1 MAGDFRKCLTFDD
14 VLLRPALSE
23 VLPGQVDVRT
33 KLTPSIG
40 LNIPLISAAMDTVT
54 EFRTAVALARIG
66 GMGVI
71 HKNMGIEQQAD
82 QVRRVKKSE
91 TALIEDPVVIAP
103 GAPLHDALE
112 LMRTREISGL
122 PVVDEGS
129 PVGILTHRD
138 VRFETDTSKKVEQ
151 LMTRDLVTA
160 RSDITIDECKALLH
174 KHRIEKLIVID
185 ETGSLKGLITMKDLL
200 KAEAFPA
207 AAKDSRGRLLVGA
220 AIGVGLECL
229 ERAGALIEAGCDVLF
244 LDTAHAHS
252 RGVLD
257 AIAAV
262 KDRFPDIQLVGG
274 NVATA
279 EGTRAIIDA
288 GADAVKVGIGP
299 GSICTTR
306 VVAGVGVPQLTA
318 VLDCAEEAHGSGV
331 PVIADGGIKFS
342 GDITK
347 ALAAGADSVMIG
359 GLFAGTDE
367 TPGESLLY
375 QGRHYKVYRG
385 MGSIGAMKK
394 GSKDRYFQEGTDERK
409 LVPEGIEGRVP
420 YRGPI
425 SEVAYQL
432 IGGLKSGMGYT
443 GCKDV
448 PTLHQ
453 NASFITITSGGL
465 KESHVHDV
473 IITQEPPNYRYE

>member
-1 MAGDFRKCLTFDD
+1 
-14 VLLRPALSE
+14 
-23 VLPGQVDVRT
+23 
-33 KLTPSIG
+33 
-40 LNIPLISAAMDTVT
+40 
-54 EFRTAVALARIG
+54 
-66 GMGVI
+66 MGVI
-71 HKNMGIEQQAD
+71 HKNMGIEQQAE

-91 TALIEDPVVIAP
+91 TALIEDPVVIASK
-103 GAPLHDALE
+103 ASLQEALS
-112 LMRTREISGL
+112 LMRSRDISGL
-122 PVVDEGS
+122 PVVDGGN

-138 VRFETDTSKKVEQ
+138 VRFEADASKKVEE

-160 RSDITIDECKALLH
+160 KSDITTDESKALLH
-174 KHRIEKLIVID
+174 EHRIEKLIVID
-185 ETGSLKGLITMKDLL
+185 DDGRLKGLITMKDLL
-200 KAEAFPA
+200 KAEAFPD

-220 AIGVGLECL
+220 AIGVGAECL
-229 ERAGALIEAGCDVLF
+229 ERAGALIEGGCDVLF

-257 AIAAV
+257 AIRDV
-262 KDRFPDIQLVGG
+262 KDSFPDIELVGG

-318 VLDCAEEAHGSGV
+318 VLDCASEAHERGV

-347 ALAAGADSVMIG
+347 ALAAGADTVMIG

-448 PTLHQ
+448 PTLHE